1 MFTEILNWMSGW
13 AVVAFAFIVV
23 VGVSALVI
31 HILRERAARREREGA
46 TRHPREPDP
55 EAEAEAA
62 SRMKQ
67 YAKAEE
73 AAPDALGWSP
83 STAENAAMIPG
94 KQSAEGLAASVAK
107 PSKTILIAD
116 DDPVIAFA
124 LKKRLQRLGYDVL
137 RSPDSAHAL
146 LGAMKT
152 NPDLV
157 VLDVNMPGGN
167 GLAVCEMMATDPQNA
182 AIPVIVHTSR
192 NDDATKERCRQL
204 GASYVEKSSKSWEE
218 IQSLVTDL
226 LGSTETLPEPPPP
239 TPPEVDPQLLSP
251 VCGHPRVLCIDGD
264 KGELAPIE
272 QHLAALGV
280 EVLESN
286 DLEEGFWTCFSEKPH
301 VVVIHAGVPLPEVQA
316 ALYRFTQHPVTRNLP
331 VLLIKSKGV
340 QTAELIE
347 GLPETKSLKILESSV
362 GWTGL
367 WRELEKIIPIGDM
380 NNPDLLVGATPVA
393 GRPDQDD
400 DRVVGQVANLSHS
413 ESSRSEDSPRRLKIL
428 CIDDDPVIAKSIA
441 LRVQPY
447 GIELKEAI
455 DGTQGFHLGLRERPD
470 LILLDLQ
477 MPEGDGHY
485 VLSKFRS
492 HPLTKDI
499 PVVILTVETNA
510 GVRRNLI
517 SLEAAGFLSKPVRWK
532 EFFEELG
539 RFVKLPEKLIA
550 DYHLSEEELLAT
562 T

>member
-1 MFTEILNWMSGW
+1 MLTEIFNWMSGGIL
-13 AVVAFAFIVV
+13 AAIAFIVV
-23 VGVSALVI
+23 VGVSATVM
-31 HILRERAARREREGA
+31 HILRERAARREREGVMH
-46 TRHPREPDP
+46 RPREPSP
-55 EAEAEAA
+55 EVEAE
-62 SRMKQ
+62 
-67 YAKAEE
+67 
-73 AAPDALGWSP
+73 
-83 STAENAAMIPG
+83 AENAAMIPE
-94 KQSAEGLAASVAK
+94 KQSPEGLVAPVAK

-152 NPDLV
+152 NPDLI

-192 NDDATKERCRQL
+192 NDEATKERCRRL
-204 GASYVEKSSKSWEE
+204 DAKYVEKSSKSWKK

-226 LGSTETLPEPPPP
+226 LGGAETALEQS
-239 TPPEVDPQLLSP
+239 PPEVYPQLLSP

-301 VVVIHAGVPLPEVQA
+301 VVVIHADAPLPEVQA

-331 VLLIKSKGV
+331 ILLIKSKGV
-340 QTAELIE
+340 QTAELTE

-367 WRELEKIIPIGDM
+367 WRELEKIIPIGDAD
-380 NNPDLLVGATPVA
+380 NPDLLEEVPPIA
-393 GRPDQDD
+393 GRLGQDD
-400 DRVVGQVANLSHS
+400 YRVVGQVANLSHS
-413 ESSRSEDSPRRLKIL
+413 EPSRSDDSPRRLKIL

-447 GIELKEAI
+447 GIELKEAAN
-455 DGTQGFHLGLRERPD
+455 GTQGFYLGLRERPD

-485 VLSKFRS
+485 LLSKFKN

-499 PVVILTVETNA
+499 PVVILTVEANA
-510 GVRRNLI
+510 GVRRKLI
-517 SLEAAGFLSKPVRWK
+517 SLDAAGFLSKPVRWR
-532 EFFEELG
+532 EFFKELR
-539 RFVKLPEKLIA
+539 RFVNLPKKLIA
-550 DYHLSEEELLAT
+550 DYKLSEEEFLVPI
-562 T
+562 